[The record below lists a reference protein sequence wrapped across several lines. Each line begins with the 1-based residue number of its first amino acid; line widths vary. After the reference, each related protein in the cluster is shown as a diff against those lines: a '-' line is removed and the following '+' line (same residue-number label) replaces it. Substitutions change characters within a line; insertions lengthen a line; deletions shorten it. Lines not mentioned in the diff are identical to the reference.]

1 MPIYVYWGEDDFA
14 MQTAIFRLRD
24 RFVDSQWL
32 SFNYTVIP
40 ATQPDAVIQGLTQA
54 ITPPF
59 GAGHRLTWLVDTTV
73 FQQCSTD
80 LLAELQRTLPAIPE
94 NSVLLLSCRNK
105 PDGRLKSTQLVQKF
119 AQIQEF
125 SLIPPWKT
133 EQLIDKVQQAARE
146 LNIKLTLQSAQMLA
160 EAVGNDT
167 RQMYNELEK
176 LRIFASFDSKPI
188 DKAAVAALVSNNTH
202 NSLHLAA
209 AIKDGDSA
217 KALELITQLIEQNEP
232 ALRIVATLIGQF
244 RMWLWVKLM
253 SETRQDNAAIAQAAE
268 IANPKRVYFLQQD
281 VKGVSVKQLASTL
294 PVLLELEV
302 SLKQGIEEILVL
314 QTKIMELCQLFC

>member
-1 MPIYVYWGEDDFA
+1 MPIYVYWGEDDFE

-24 RFVDSQWL
+24 RIVDAQWL

-40 ATQPDAVIQGLTQA
+40 ATQPEAVIQGLTQA

-59 GAGHRLTWLVDTTV
+59 GAGSRLTWLVDTTIL
-73 FQQCSTD
+73 QQCSAD

-94 NSVLLLSCRNK
+94 NSVLLLTCRNK
-105 PDGRLKSTQLVQKF
+105 PDKRLKSTQLLQKF

-133 EQLIDKVQQAARE
+133 EQLIDKVQQAAQE
-146 LNIKLTLQSAQMLA
+146 LNVKLTSESVQMLA
-160 EAVGNDT
+160 EAVGNNT

-176 LRIFASFDSKPI
+176 LRTFAGFDSKPI
-188 DKAAVAALVSNNTH
+188 DKTTVATLVSNNTH

-209 AIKDGDSA
+209 AIKDGDSP
-217 KALELITQLIEQNEP
+217 KALELMTQLIAQNEP

-244 RMWLWVKLM
+244 RTWLWVKLM
-253 SETRQDNAAIAQAAE
+253 SEAKQDPTTIAQAAE
-268 IANPKRVYFLQQD
+268 IANPKRVYFLQQE
-281 VKGVSVKQLASTL
+281 VKGVCVTQLVSTL

-302 SLKQGIEEILVL
+302 NLKQGFEENSIL
-314 QTKIMELCQLFC
+314 QTKIVELCQLFR